1 MKHLLFK
8 TWLLLVCLLAGGAS
22 AWADNYEL
30 VTSTNDLVAGC
41 KYVIASKAY
50 IGQSTAPTG
59 CTFMSTEV
67 NANNRKETN
76 PPITVASQTITI
88 PEKTLVLELG
98 GSTGAW
104 TFKTVNYEGTQGYL
118 NATSTTSNNHLK
130 VVEEYNDYA
139 AFSIDINSTSYVA
152 IITCT
157 GKDSRN
163 ILRNNAGTCY
173 SCYSGGQSEVFLYK
187 ETNASAPDVPQPTYY
202 NVTLSSVT
210 NGTISAT
217 PTSATEGATITL
229 KATPASGYEFGS
241 WNVTN
246 VSTSEAITVTSNKFT
261 MPAANVNVSATFNE
275 IPVVEPEGNTA
286 VATFIFNTDEGLSAL
301 GLSKPEEGAG
311 TELGSNAYTSQSISM
326 TATNGGTATR
336 IWNSKG
342 TTSLRVYKDG
352 GSLTFS
358 GATITKIE
366 FKGSSLT
373 DLSANVGTY
382 TSPTWTGS
390 SSQVTFSASAS
401 VTFNTITVTYVT
413 DGGGDD
419 GGGTIEPPVGETKV
433 YVKKDISQIKA
444 DDEVI
449 VTMTNAT
456 ATYAMTNNNGLNKN
470 PIAVAVTVADGKV
483 ESNDA
488 TLLWYIVKNNDGTFS
503 IYKNGTTDVYLYT
516 TTSASVKVGSTA
528 DVAKDFIVQ
537 DNYLYCDKTKRYIG
551 VYNNQEFRAYTSIDG
566 SSNIA
571 GQTLAFYVY
580 STGED
585 SYPEIPNF
593 IKTSTLT
600 LEVGAAPYDVRQCL
614 NLPAEYKSEPYK
626 ITTTIDGLTQ
636 KDGEYACVYPWL
648 SFTKA
653 GTYTVTVTAAAI
665 DGNYSQTTGK
675 ITVKVINP
683 TQSLSTI
690 DEIFAAATATG
701 NTATPA
707 TVTFNNWVVSGVKGS
722 NAYVTDNAGKGF
734 IIYSNSHGFE
744 VGDVLSGTAEC
755 KVQLYN
761 GSAELTQLTST
772 TSGLTVTKGGTVT
785 PVTNIALEDLSGINT
800 GAVVTYNGLTYD
812 GPDFTDGTTAIKPYN
827 TFITLPQLI
836 EGKIYNVTG
845 VYIQY
850 KETKEIAPRTEADI
864 VLVEALKSYLVTIET
879 PENGSIVVK
888 NGETVINNGD
898 RVEEGTTLAIECT
911 PASADYRF
919 KNWQYKV
926 GDGSWAT
933 RNNATQ
939 NYTMPSSDVQFR
951 ANFELIPVYAITWSI
966 NGVETHATL
975 KDGETLN
982 VPEVDDIDGHK
993 FMGWTNA
1000 AIEGTQSE
1008 APTYVS
1014 PVAANATYYA
1024 VFATASGSGDGEA
1037 TYELTQDQIAAA
1049 YVGSGDGKTTSYG
1062 NYEFGDG
1069 WSGSCIINLFNG
1081 TYFVQIRKN
1090 AANNYILT
1098 PEFPKGVTSIT
1109 INTTAL
1115 NSSATGSTALNRT
1128 FYLCASNETA
1138 QPTSGD
1144 YGSGALAEENGS
1156 VTIPVNGNPKQF
1168 YIYSNGGAYIRSISV
1183 TCGAAA
1189 TYTDYCTL
1197 IGEAP
1202 ASAEHTLTLVAQETN
1217 GDYYGTFSSDKDVIF
1232 LASQLAEVQ
1241 TVFTDGSEVLNE
1253 AISDESW
1260 AMVEGV
1266 VSTESFGYYV
1276 PANTGVLICSESA
1289 NVTYYDVTE
1298 YEYNQNVSD
1307 FSDNMLV
1314 AASVAMT
1321 GDNLF
1326 YKLAYGNY
1334 EAKSG
1339 LGFYWG
1345 DAEGAAF
1352 TCKAGTA
1359 YLAVPKSLGSNLR
1372 GFVLGGD
1379 KLTGIKEATVNG
1391 ENTEIFNL
1399 QGQRISRL
1407 QQGVNIVNGKKV
1419 IR

>member
-1 MKHLLFK
+1 MKQFLLK
-8 TWLLLVCLLAGGAS
+8 TWLMFVCMLVGAGTT
-22 AWADNYEL
+22 WADSITKSISDV
-30 VTSTNDLVAGC
+30 VTENSYTVSSGATINTKCTSIDLDANINVTVNVKDGATGNTGTFWGTSPNIDWRLYQGDEPTITVTASTGYTISTVKFTYSNSNTGVINTSGHGQS
-41 KYVIASKAY
+41 IASGY
-50 IGQSTAPTG
+50 QIISGTG
-59 CTFMSTEV
+59 YEV
-67 NANNRKETN
+67 NAASATYYVGNTSTKTN
-76 PPITVASQTITI
+76 GQARITAIEVVYTD
-88 PEKTLVLELG
+88 
-98 GSTGAW
+98 GSTPEP
-104 TFKTVNYEGTQGYL
+104 TKYTVSI
-118 NATSTTSNNHLK
+118 ANNIA
-130 VVEEYNDYA
+130 N
-139 AFSIDINSTSYVA
+139 
-152 IITCT
+152 
-157 GKDSRN
+157 G
-163 ILRNNAGTCY
+163 
-173 SCYSGGQSEVFLYK
+173 
-187 ETNASAPDVPQPTYY
+187 
-202 NVTLSSVT
+202 SVT
-210 NGTISAT
+210 AS
-217 PTSATEGATITL
+217 PTSATAGTSITL
-229 KATPASGYEFGS
+229 TATPADGYNFGS
-241 WNVTN
+241 WNVTG
-246 VSTSEAITVTSNKFT
+246 ATVANATLAKTTFT
-261 MPAANVNVSATFNE
+261 MPESDVTVSATFE
-275 IPVVEPEGNTA
+275 KVQTVDPGE
-286 VATFIFNTDEGLSAL
+286 
-301 GLSKPEEGAG
+301 
-311 TELGSNAYTSQSISM
+311 GSNTGTIVFGTNKVKIDKAN
-326 TATNGGTATR
+326 ATGTDNLGNVWT
-336 IWNSKG
+336 ITTEG
-342 TTSLRVYKDG
+342 TTSFTANEAYYQVGSSKAPATSITFTTTLLDNVTVTSFSAKFGGFSGTEGNVNLKIGDNTVG
-352 GSLTFS
+352 TGSLN
-358 GATITKIE
+358 ATNDVTIA
-366 FKGSSLT
+366 S
-373 DLSANVGTY
+373 
-382 TSPTWTGS
+382 TSTAEGK
-390 SSQVTFSASAS
+390 VL
-401 VTFNTITVTYVT
+401 TVTVTGIAKGVKAYNITYSYVT

-456 ATYAMTNNNGLNKN
+456 ATYAMTNNKGLNTT
-470 PIAVAVTVADGKV
+470 PAAIAVTVTDDKV
-483 ESNDA
+483 ETNNE

-503 IYKNGTTDVYLYT
+503 IYKNGTTDKYLFCKNAT
-516 TTSASVKVGSTA
+516 NIGVGSTTNP
-528 DVAKDFIVQ
+528 AKDFTVEG
-537 DNYLYCDKTKRYIG
+537 NYLCTTQTTNPRYIG
-551 VYNNQEFRAYTSIDG
+551 VYQNKEFRAYTSSDD
-566 SSNIA
+566 SNIA

-614 NLPAEYKSEPYK
+614 NLPEEYKSEPYK

-665 DGNYSQTTGK
+665 DGKYSQTTGK
-675 ITVKVINP
+675 ITVKVNNP

-744 VGDVLSGTAEC
+744 VGDILSGTADC
-755 KVQLYN
+755 QVQLYN
-761 GSAELTQLTST
+761 GSAELTKLTST
-772 TSGLTVTKGGTVT
+772 TSGLNVTKGGTVT

-800 GAVVTYNGLTYD
+800 GAVVTYNGLTYED
-812 GPDFTDGTTAIKPYN
+812 TNFTDGITAIKPYG
-827 TFITLPQLI
+827 TFMTLPQLI
-836 EGKIYNVTG
+836 EGKSYNVTG
-845 VYIQY
+845 VYIQF
-850 KETKEIAPRTEADI
+850 KENKEIAPRTEADI
-864 VLVEALKSYLVTIET
+864 VLVEALNSYLVNIVT
-879 PENGSIVVK
+879 PENGTLVVK
-888 NGETVINNGD
+888 NGETVINDGD
-898 RVEEGTTLAIECT
+898 RVEEGTTLTIECT

-926 GDGSWAT
+926 GDESWAT
-933 RNNATQ
+933 RYNATQ
-939 NYTMPSSDVQFR
+939 NYTMPSTNVQFR

-966 NGVETHATL
+966 NGVETHTTI
-975 KDGETLN
+975 KDGETLE

-1008 APTYVS
+1008 APIYVS

-1024 VFATASGSGDGEA
+1024 VFATASGSSDSVEMTA
-1037 TYELTQDQIAAA
+1037 TVNIGA
-1049 YVGSGDGKTTSYG
+1049 YATANNWSDATVYTTVTTEDFTVTEGHTVEKSTNNGKYYNNGKNWRFYQNEGGYITIESLKGNMKSVTLSYDSKESGSGDNKKYPKLTYNSEEVTSGTPVDVTG
-1062 NYEFGDG
+1062 NSAVFKVGGDG
-1069 WSGSCIINLFNG
+1069 GNIQFKEISIVYVGAG
-1081 TYFVQIRKN
+1081 T
-1090 AANNYILT
+1090 
-1098 PEFPKGVTSIT
+1098 
-1109 INTTAL
+1109 
-1115 NSSATGSTALNRT
+1115 
-1128 FYLCASNETA
+1128 
-1138 QPTSGD
+1138 
-1144 YGSGALAEENGS
+1144 
-1156 VTIPVNGNPKQF
+1156 
-1168 YIYSNGGAYIRSISV
+1168 
-1183 TCGAAA
+1183 

-1266 VSTESFGYYV
+1266 EGTESYGYYV
-1276 PANTGVLICSESA
+1276 PANTGVLISSGETT
-1289 NVTYYDVTE
+1289 VKYYDVTE
-1298 YEYNQNVSD
+1298 YEYNQNESD

-1314 AASVAMT
+1314 AASVPMT
-1321 GDNLF
+1321 GDYLF
-1326 YKLAYGNY
+1326 YKLAYGDY
-1334 EAKSG
+1334 EAKTD

-1345 DAEGAAF
+1345 KKDGAAF

-1359 YLAVPKSLGSNLR
+1359 YLAVPTSAASNLR

-1379 KLTGIKEATVNG
+1379 TLTGIKDAAING
-1391 ENTEIFNL
+1391 QNTEIFNL

>member
-1 MKHLLFK
+1 MKQFLLK
-8 TWLLLVCLLAGGAS
+8 TCLMLVCLLVGAGTT
-22 AWADNYEL
+22 WADSITKSISDV
-30 VTSTNDLVAGC
+30 VTENSYTVSSGTTINTKCTSIDLDANINVTVNVKDGATGNTGTFWGTSPNIDWRLYQGDEPTITVTASTGYTISTVKFTYSNSNTGVINTSGHGQS
-41 KYVIASKAY
+41 IASGYQIKSGTDY
-50 IGQSTAPTG
+50 
-59 CTFMSTEV
+59 EV
-67 NANNRKETN
+67 NAASATYYVGNTSTKTN
-76 PPITVASQTITI
+76 GQARITAIEVVYTD
-88 PEKTLVLELG
+88 
-98 GSTGAW
+98 GSTPEP
-104 TFKTVNYEGTQGYL
+104 TKYTVSI
-118 NATSTTSNNHLK
+118 ANNIA
-130 VVEEYNDYA
+130 N
-139 AFSIDINSTSYVA
+139 
-152 IITCT
+152 
-157 GKDSRN
+157 G
-163 ILRNNAGTCY
+163 
-173 SCYSGGQSEVFLYK
+173 
-187 ETNASAPDVPQPTYY
+187 
-202 NVTLSSVT
+202 SVT
-210 NGTISAT
+210 AS
-217 PTSATEGATITL
+217 PTSATAGTTITL
-229 KATPASGYEFGS
+229 TATPADGYNFGS
-241 WNVTN
+241 WNVTGATVAN
-246 VSTSEAITVTSNKFT
+246 ATLAKTSFT
-261 MPAANVNVSATFNE
+261 MPESDVTVSATFE
-275 IPVVEPEGNTA
+275 KVQTVDPGE
-286 VATFIFNTDEGLSAL
+286 
-301 GLSKPEEGAG
+301 
-311 TELGSNAYTSQSISM
+311 GSNTGTIVFGTNKVKIDKAN
-326 TATNGGTATR
+326 ATGTDNLGNVWT
-336 IWNSKG
+336 ITTEG
-342 TTSLRVYKDG
+342 TTSFTANADYYQVGSGSKPATSITFTTTLPDNVTVTSFSAKFGGFSGTAGTVDLKVG
-352 GSLTFS
+352 DNTVGTGSLN
-358 GATITKIE
+358 ATNDVTIAST
-366 FKGSSLT
+366 
-373 DLSANVGTY
+373 SAAEGKVL
-382 TSPTWTGS
+382 
-390 SSQVTFSASAS
+390 
-401 VTFNTITVTYVT
+401 TVTVTGIAKGVKAYNITYSYVT

-456 ATYAMTNNNGLNKN
+456 ATYAMTNNKGLNTT
-470 PIAVAVTVADGKV
+470 PAAIAVTVTDDKV
-483 ESNDA
+483 ETNNE

-503 IYKNGTTDVYLYT
+503 IYKNGTTDKYLFCKNAT
-516 TTSASVKVGSTA
+516 NIGVGSTTNP
-528 DVAKDFIVQ
+528 AKDFTVEG
-537 DNYLYCDKTKRYIG
+537 NYLCTTQTTNPRYIG
-551 VYNNQEFRAYTSIDG
+551 VYQNKEFRAYTSSDD
-566 SSNIA
+566 SNIA

-614 NLPAEYKSEPYK
+614 NLPDEYKSEPYK

-653 GTYTVTVTAAAI
+653 GTYTVIVTAAAI
-665 DGNYSQTTGK
+665 DGKYSETVGK
-675 ITVKVINP
+675 ITVKVNNP
-683 TQSLSTI
+683 TQSLTTI

-701 NTATPA
+701 STATPA

-755 KVQLYN
+755 QVQLYN
-761 GSAELTQLTST
+761 GSAELTKLTST
-772 TSGLTVTKGGTVT
+772 TFGLIVTKGGTVT

-800 GAVVTYNGLTYD
+800 GAVVTYNGLTYED
-812 GPDFTDGTTAIKPYN
+812 TNFTDGTTAIKPYG
-827 TFITLPQLI
+827 TFMTLPQLI

-845 VYIQY
+845 VYIQF

-864 VLVEALKSYLVTIET
+864 VLVEALNSYLVNIVT
-879 PENGSIVVK
+879 PENGTLVVK
-888 NGETVINNGD
+888 NGETVINDGD
-898 RVEEGTTLAIECT
+898 RVEEGTKLTIECT

-919 KNWQYKV
+919 KNWQYKA
-926 GDGSWAT
+926 GDESWAT
-933 RNNATQ
+933 RYNATQ
-939 NYTMPSSDVQFR
+939 DYTMPSTNVQFR

-966 NGVETHATL
+966 NGVETHTTI
-975 KDGETLN
+975 KDGETLE
-982 VPEVDDIDGHK
+982 VSEVDDIDGHK

-1008 APTYVS
+1008 APIYVS

-1090 AANNYILT
+1090 VANNYILT

-1168 YIYSNGGAYIRSISV
+1168 YIYSNGGAYIKSISV

-1202 ASAEHTLTLVAQETN
+1202 ASAEHTLTLIAQDTN
-1217 GDYYGTFSSDKDVIF
+1217 GDYYATFSSDKDVIF
-1232 LASQLAEVQ
+1232 LANQLAEVQ
-1241 TVFTDGSEVLNE
+1241 TVFTDGEDLLLE
-1253 AISDESW
+1253 TLSDESW

-1266 VSTESFGYYV
+1266 ESTESYGYYV
-1276 PANTGVLICSESA
+1276 PANTGVLISSGETT
-1289 NVTYYDVTE
+1289 VKYYDVTE
-1298 YEYNQNVSD
+1298 YEYNQNESD

-1314 AASVAMT
+1314 AASVPMT
-1321 GDNLF
+1321 GDYLF
-1326 YKLAYGNY
+1326 YKLAYGDY
-1334 EAKSG
+1334 EAKTD

-1345 DAEGAAF
+1345 KKDGAAF

-1359 YLAVPKSLGSNLR
+1359 YLAVPTSAASNLR

-1379 KLTGIKEATVNG
+1379 TLTGIKDAAING
-1391 ENTEIFNL
+1391 QNTEIFNL